1 MSPLETVAR
10 NHGAIVVERHGRRVP
25 ASFGSTAAEEA
36 VCQASVGMSD
46 RSDRDT
52 FELRGDPVAIET
64 ALTELGPLVWASF
77 IGADRALVR
86 CEAETSPEVSDV
98 LEHYGDVAA
107 QIRTAAYAVIGL
119 VGPRASELL
128 NEVDLTPS
136 GLIIREGR
144 DSFEIVL
151 PADHG
156 PQLWDFLIE
165 AGKPFDLACVGHD
178 ALDRLAASR
187 RTGRSA

>member
-1 MSPLETVAR
+1 MCVR
-10 NHGAIVVERHGRRVP
+10 
-25 ASFGSTAAEEA
+25 
-36 VCQASVGMSD
+36 SVGMAD

-77 IGADRALVR
+77 IGPDRALVR
-86 CEAETSPEVSDV
+86 CEGESSPEVSDV

-107 QIRTAAYAVIGL
+107 QIRTSTYAVIGL

-136 GLIIREGR
+136 GLIVRESR
-144 DSFEIVL
+144 DAFEVLL

-156 PQLWDFLIE
+156 PALWNFLVE
-165 AGKPFDLACVGHD
+165 AGEPFDLACVGHD

-187 RTGRSA
+187 RTVG

>member
-1 MSPLETVAR
+1 MTSPLETVSR
-10 NHGAIVVERHGRRVP
+10 NHGAVIAERHGRRVP
-25 ASFGSTAAEEA
+25 VSFGSTAAEEA
-36 VCQASVGMSD
+36 VCQRSVGMAD

-86 CEAETSPEVSDV
+86 CAAESTPEVSDV
-98 LEHYGDVAA
+98 LAHYGDVAVTA
-107 QIRTAAYAVIGL
+107 RTAAYAVIGL

-136 GLIIREGR
+136 GLIIREAR
-144 DSFEIVL
+144 DSFEILL

-156 PQLWDFLIE
+156 PSLWDFLVE
-165 AGKPFDLACVGHD
+165 AGEPFDLACVGHD
-178 ALDRLAASR
+178 ALDRLAAAR
-187 RTGRSA
+187 R

>member
-1 MSPLETVAR
+1 MTSPLETVSR
-10 NHGAIVVERHGRRVP
+10 NHGAVIAERHGRRVP
-25 ASFGSTAAEEA
+25 VSFGSTAAEEA
-36 VCQASVGMSD
+36 VCQKSVGMAD

-86 CEAETSPEVSDV
+86 CAAESTPEVSDV
-98 LEHYGDVAA
+98 LGHYGDVAVKA
-107 QIRTAAYAVIGL
+107 RTGAYAVIGL

-136 GLIIREGR
+136 GLIIREAR
-144 DSFEIVL
+144 DAFEILL

-156 PQLWDFLIE
+156 PSLWDFLIE
-165 AGKPFDLACVGHD
+165 AGEPFDLACVGHD
-178 ALDRLAASR
+178 ALDRLAAAR
-187 RTGRSA
+187 R

>member
-1 MSPLETVAR
+1 
-10 NHGAIVVERHGRRVP
+10 VP
-25 ASFGSTAAEEA
+25 VSFGSTAAEEA
-36 VCQASVGMSD
+36 VCQKGVGMAD

-86 CEAETSPEVSDV
+86 CAAESTAEVSDV
-98 LEHYGDVAA
+98 LTHYGDVAVKA
-107 QIRTAAYAVIGL
+107 RTAAYAVIGL

-136 GLIIREGR
+136 GLIIREAR
-144 DSFEIVL
+144 DAFEILL

-156 PQLWDFLIE
+156 PSLWDFLVE
-165 AGKPFDLACVGHD
+165 AGEPFDLACVGLD
-178 ALDRLAASR
+178 ALDRLAAAR
-187 RTGRSA
+187 R